1 MHIKTIFIA
10 CAFFLSLSG
19 LTGQSFSGHPPGL
32 HWQKLKTSQGN
43 IFYPKSIESKALQ
56 AARTVQHFYDTDYT
70 LGNKRF
76 KINMVLQN
84 QTINSNGYVSIG
96 PFLSEF
102 YLTPPHDPYVLGSL
116 DWTQALSTHEYR
128 HVIQAMNSRVGIN
141 NFIYHLLGEEAWGAS
156 YGLTV
161 PNWFDEGD
169 AVNSETIHSDAGRG
183 RMPSFVTKFRALN
196 QSQVSLNYNKARNGS
211 YKDLIPNHYVFG
223 YTMVQYV
230 NEHFGRGQWN
240 NIFKEAVKYKG
251 LFFSF
256 NKALKKHT
264 GLSVSQLYDVS
275 IGTLKAESNDRELSD
290 SIVLKNNQEHVIKN
304 FISPQLLKDGSMI
317 YLESASDHLPRLYHQ
332 FTDGNRK
339 KLTSLGISTDEDFTF
354 KEPLI
359 CWTEITKDL
368 RWDNKDYSDIFY
380 FNLKNNSIHQVTHHQ
395 KYFRPS
401 ISNDL
406 TKIICMEY
414 TPEGTAH
421 LVLLNTAGK
430 ILQKIETD
438 QGWLPTYPIFENG
451 DTSILTI
458 LRGNSHSSIRRYFL
472 NGHSYKTLLTPE
484 RTLMSNL
491 SSSGDTLY
499 FSSDLSGRDN
509 IYALN
514 KKTMKLFQITDNS
527 VGIQRFYFKGDTF
540 WYNYQTAR
548 GIEIRKKKKSDL
560 IYKPVSL
567 LTGIPTLIVAPEART
582 SILEDSFITTS
593 ANLLNNPFRVY
604 SWSVRPDEGG
614 NTFRI
619 SGRNVLNTLTGTAAY
634 SYQLDE
640 KSHTISNSI
649 SIGSWYPVFT
659 STIAHTFNRHITKPN
674 NSSVD
679 SIRWNETGYR
689 LSASVPWQYYYHNQ
703 IIRFQPV
710 ISFGLYKP
718 DYVLSERKNYAST
731 QFIRSGFSIASQ
743 NRQAL
748 QHVSNRFTQNILVQW
763 NQSINNGANG
773 ADLITSFHFPGI
785 LNNHVIELNFDIHS
799 QELADPYRFPNPTNF
814 ISGYTTFSSD
824 RSTWARLA
832 YHFTLLYPDLGIPG
846 IFFLK
851 RVRTRVF
858 GERMTNLLIRKP
870 SDLSIKYHTIGSE
883 LIFDLNAVNTL
894 PVSFGVR
901 YSHLLNTDLLS
912 RNKKQSLEFIVE
924 RLF

>member
-1 MHIKTIFIA
+1 MHIKTFFIL
-10 CAFFLSLSG
+10 CAFLICFSRLSG
-19 LTGQSFSGHPPGL
+19 QDFSGHPPGL
-32 HWQKLKTSQGN
+32 HWQKLKTRQGS

-56 AARTVQHFYDTDYT
+56 VARIVQQFYDTDST
-70 LGNKRF
+70 LGDRRF

-84 QTINSNGYVSIG
+84 QTIASNGYVNIG

-102 YLTPPHDPYVLGSL
+102 YLTPPHDPYILGSI

-156 YGLTV
+156 YGLSV

-169 AVNSETIHSDAGRG
+169 AVNSETIHSNAGRG
-183 RMPSFVTKFRALN
+183 RMPSFVAKYRALN
-196 QSQVSLNYNKARNGS
+196 QSKVSLKYDKARNGS

-223 YTMVQYV
+223 YSMVHYV
-230 NEHFGRGQWN
+230 NEHFGLGQWN
-240 NIFKEAVKYKG
+240 SIFNEAVKYKG

-275 IGTLKAESNDRELSD
+275 TGELKAESHDPELSD
-290 SIVLKNNQEHVIKN
+290 SIVLKNNQENVIKN
-304 FISPQLLKDGSMI
+304 FISPQLLKDGSMV
-317 YLESASDHLPRLYHQ
+317 YLETASDHLPFLYHQ
-332 FTDGNRK
+332 FPDGTRK
-339 KLTSLGISTDEDFTF
+339 KLTALGISTDEDFTF

-359 CWTEITKDL
+359 CWSEITKDL

-380 FNLKNNSIHQVTHHQ
+380 FNLKNNIVHQVTHHQ

-401 ISNDL
+401 MSSDL
-406 TKIICMEY
+406 TKIVCMEY
-414 TPEGTAH
+414 TPEGNAF
-421 LVLLNTAGK
+421 LVILNSAGK
-430 ILQKIETD
+430 VLQKIETD
-438 QGWLPTYPIFENG
+438 QGWLPTYPIFEQG

-458 LRGNSHSSIRRYFL
+458 LRGNSNSSIRRYFL
-472 NGHSYKTLLTPE
+472 NGRSYKTLLSPE

-491 SSSGDTLY
+491 FASNDTIY

-509 IYALN
+509 LYALSL
-514 KKTMKLFQITDNS
+514 KSSKLFQITDNS
-527 VGIQRFYFKGDTF
+527 VGIQRFYLKGDAL

-548 GIEIRKKKKSDL
+548 GIEIRKKKRKDL
-560 IYKPVSL
+560 IFKPVFL
-567 LTGIPTLIVAPEART
+567 QKRAPELIATPEART
-582 SILEDSFITTS
+582 DILEDSFITKS
-593 ANLLNNPFRVY
+593 ANLLNNPFKIY

-619 SGRNVLNTLTGTAAY
+619 LGRNVLNTLTGTAAY

-649 SIGSWYPVFT
+649 SLGSWYPVFT

-674 NSSVD
+674 TPGVD

-689 LSASVPWQYYYHNQ
+689 LSASIPWQYYYHNQ

-718 DYVLSERKNYAST
+718 DYILSERKNYSST
-731 QFIRSGFSIASQ
+731 QFIRSGFSFSSQ
-743 NRQAL
+743 SRQAL
-748 QHVSNRFTQNILVQW
+748 QHVSSRFAQNILVQW
-763 NQSINNGANG
+763 NQSINNTASGT
-773 ADLITSFHFPGI
+773 DLITSFHFPGL
-785 LNNHVIELNFDIHS
+785 LNNHVIELNLDIHS

-814 ISGYTTFSSD
+814 ISGYTSFSSD

-832 YHFTLLYPDLGIPG
+832 YHFTLLYPDIGLPG

-851 RVRTRVF
+851 RIRTRVF
-858 GERMTNLLIRKP
+858 GESMTNVLIRKP
-870 SDLSIKYHTIGSE
+870 TDLTVKYHTIGSE
-883 LIFDLNAVNTL
+883 LIFDMNAVNTL

-901 YSHLLNTDLLS
+901 FSHLLDTDLLS